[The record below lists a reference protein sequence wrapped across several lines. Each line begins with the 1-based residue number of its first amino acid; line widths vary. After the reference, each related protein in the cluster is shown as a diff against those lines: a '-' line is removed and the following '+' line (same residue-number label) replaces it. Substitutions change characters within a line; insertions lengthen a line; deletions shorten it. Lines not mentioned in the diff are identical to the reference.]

1 MAEVVRFNSD
11 EYGNDAD
18 NSIEPELKDATKS
31 REIGTQ
37 CCVGARYVITKTV
50 ATQTEP
56 WQLVN
61 DKIVSEIGVQ
71 VDSIQENPEDS
82 TRQHKMN
89 VQCAAGLKQK
99 FFDHC
104 YPSDVEPQSDP
115 FSSPLASCTDESDYE
130 SSDGA
135 QSSSSCST
143 NSEVDLETQD
153 EQKYIIFKS
162 CLSLLLRHCPSCG
175 STVYNCQES
184 TSGSMLSVLI
194 FCVNGHEISWNSQ
207 PLINRMPAGNLLASA
222 AILFSGNTFS
232 RISQLASF
240 LNLKFFSHTTFYDI
254 QKKYLIPVVNEAW
267 AEHKRGILNATQE
280 EEPVN
285 VISDGRSD
293 SPGHSAKYGT
303 YTMMSDAG
311 KVLTFNIVQVTEV
324 TSSNAMEKEGFE
336 RCFNELRDE
345 GVHINRIATD
355 RHTSISSTMD
365 KNHQDTIHQYD
376 VWHLSKWII
385 KKLTKKAQ
393 VKSCEELKPW
403 IRSVSNHLWWCSA
416 TCEGSVDLLQ
426 EKWKSILHHVTNK
439 HSWTGRT

>member
-1 MAEVVRFNSD
+1 MHGLQQTASSTSKSSSVAEVVRFNSD

-143 NSEVDLETQD
+143 NSDVDQEPQD

-162 CLSLLLRHCPSCG
+162 CLSSLLRHCPSCG
-175 STVYNCQES
+175 STALVRILAGSLKILQGSCKDRIL
-184 TSGSMLSVLI
+184 SGSLRIPAGSLRICQDPARILQGSWQAMLSKDL
-194 FCVNGHEISWNSQ
+194 
-207 PLINRMPAGNLLASA
+207 
-222 AILFSGNTFS
+222 
-232 RISQLASF
+232 
-240 LNLKFFSHTTFYDI
+240 
-254 QKKYLIPVVNEAW
+254 
-267 AEHKRGILNATQE
+267 
-280 EEPVN
+280 
-285 VISDGRSD
+285 
-293 SPGHSAKYGT
+293 PG
-303 YTMMSDAG
+303 
-311 KVLTFNIVQVTEV
+311 
-324 TSSNAMEKEGFE
+324 
-336 RCFNELRDE
+336 
-345 GVHINRIATD
+345 
-355 RHTSISSTMD
+355 
-365 KNHQDTIHQYD
+365 
-376 VWHLSKWII
+376 
-385 KKLTKKAQ
+385 
-393 VKSCEELKPW
+393 SC
-403 IRSVSNHLWWCSA
+403 
-416 TCEGSVDLLQ
+416 
-426 EKWKSILHHVTNK
+426 
-439 HSWTGRT
+439 